1 MSSYVDGIGMAPTA
15 SNLSNDPSSGVAAKD
30 ETSMGKEDFLT
41 LLVAQ
46 LQNQDPLNPDDAT
59 EFTAQLA
66 QFSSLEQ
73 LFTLNESME
82 SLVAS
87 NASSDRLS
95 TLSTIGKDVTY
106 HGDTFKYEGNPVEIG
121 YELDGA
127 ASDLTL
133 TLQHN
138 GATIATLDG
147 TELTEG
153 SHFITWDGLTEKGE
167 LAPVGEYKILISAKA
182 VDGESVGVAPLIKSE
197 VTGVDM
203 DADSGGML
211 ITQAGTVKFNE
222 ILGVYEPGN
231 RLSTTI
237 AANEVEEKEDESIEE
252 TLDTAVDVTE
262 SVAEIIE

>member
-1 MSSYVDGIGMAPTA
+1 MSNYVDGIGLATTA
-15 SNLSNDPSSGVAAKD
+15 SSLSNGPSSAVAKD

-87 NASSDRLS
+87 NATSDRLS

-106 HGDTFKYEGNPVEIG
+106 HGDKFKYEGNPVEIG

-167 LAPVGEYKILISAKA
+167 PAPVGDYKILISAKA

-203 DADSGGML
+203 DGDSGGML
-211 ITQAGTVKFNE
+211 ITQAGTVKFSD
-222 ILGVYEPGN
+222 ILGVYEPGTK
-231 RLSTTI
+231 LSTTI
-237 AANEVEEKEDESIEE
+237 EAEEKEEESIEE
-252 TLDTAVDVTE
+252 TLDTAVAVTE

>member
-1 MSSYVDGIGMAPTA
+1 MSSYIEGIGMAATA
-15 SNLSNDPSSGVAAKD
+15 SNLSNGPSSGVAAKD

-82 SLVAS
+82 NMAAS
-87 NASSDRLS
+87 NATSDRLS

-106 HGDTFKYEGNPVEIG
+106 HGDTFKYDGNPVEIG

-133 TLQHN
+133 SLQHN

-167 LAPVGEYKILISAKA
+167 PAPVGDYKVLISAKA
-182 VDGESVGVAPLIKSE
+182 VDGESVGVAPIIKSE

-203 DADSGGML
+203 DEDTGGML
-211 ITQAGTVKFNE
+211 ITQAGTVNFSG
-222 ILGVYEPGN
+222 ILGVYEPGS
-231 RLSTTI
+231 RLSTMVE
-237 AANEVEEKEDESIEE
+237 AKENEEKSIEE
-252 TLDTAVDVTE
+252 TLDTAVAVTE